1 MSYLCVTCEE
11 VSMMC
16 GRVCVCVTC
25 EEVSMMCGRVCV
37 CDL

>member
-1 MSYLCVTCEE
+1 MCVTCEE

-25 EEVSMMCGRVCV
+25 EEEVSMMCGRVCV

>member
-16 GRVCVCVTC
+16 GCGRVCVTC
-25 EEVSMMCGRVCV
+25 EEVTMMCGRVCV